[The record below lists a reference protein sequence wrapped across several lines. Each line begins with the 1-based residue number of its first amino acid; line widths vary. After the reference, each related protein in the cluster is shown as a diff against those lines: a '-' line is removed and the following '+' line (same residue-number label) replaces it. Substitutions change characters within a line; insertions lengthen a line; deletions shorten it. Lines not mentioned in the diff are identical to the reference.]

1 MDEQALLDSFEVFK
15 SGGYSGSLEDYKA
28 LMAND
33 EKALNDSYE
42 MFKDKGY
49 NKSRYD
55 FISLIG
61 ARELTSEEK
70 YDNATMLTPED
81 EKVVDT
87 EISKISFEPTE
98 RVKIYGV
105 GRNQRPIVEKFQ
117 PHEEELKIAKE
128 QLEREGVKK
137 GEEITQEQIQ
147 KRALEII
154 RKAKVLDIKKQKNN
168 DYLSELPEEERIAI
182 KDKKIEEYQSID
194 LENDYDVLVK
204 TNDQYI
210 NSIDHKNYV
219 SLTNALSDP
228 DYKID
233 LSYAREKG
241 EKIVQLQNGKEIS
254 ESLYEEYQR
263 LQKNHIE
270 QVSFINSLAE
280 DLELKIEKAPQLYQD
295 IDFLKRN
302 YDALDKLGRTVY
314 AGFGE
319 AGIAIGIAGIDLA
332 MTIDPQ
338 LEAELSPLK
347 KDMNLV
353 IKESQRILS
362 EDYAYG
368 VEFDEAFSSWENLGS
383 YSVNALA
390 GQVPIIAMLATGN
403 VPGLTGIGLS
413 SYGRTISD
421 IETLD
426 EENGT
431 TTSNL
436 EKRLTALGYAGLEVG
451 LGSIPTIRLLGK
463 SAGQLAQNEARS
475 FYKGVGDY
483 IKKNY
488 KQIPD
493 AFTTEFV
500 SEGATQFF
508 QNSIDI
514 IRGAKDVQDIWE
526 GVGEAAVTGGMLGV
540 TLSSAPVIKGAAFSA
555 FSDYGKYDEFRK
567 NAAEIAALNKEL
579 AGMDGRT
586 KPARIKKQRVQ
597 ELTDT
602 NSEILDGIENNI
614 SNKLTPDGFKLF
626 QSATTEQEQ
635 IRTEAEAI
643 SKRDDL
649 TPEGKQQRLD
659 VLQKRF
665 DALQAKRNIF
675 KNDFKNIFSI
685 ESKSVQQKYTDLAK
699 QELAS
704 EGITDGDK
712 INKKAQE
719 LYTKDKAKD
728 RNQKA
733 INAIKALAGGGIVNT
748 YNYSESNKELLD
760 LLKESLDNRVEAGL
774 LTEKEAAKQF
784 KEARRS
790 INSGKANG
798 FNIPVIDQKGR
809 IKSYDI
815 YVSQENALKNGKTE
829 TPIHEIGHSIF
840 IESLGQNPENYIDL
854 ANGIL
859 TYLAK
864 NNSAAFNRIIAKT
877 AGQNADEILTNFLEE
892 VSSGRLDLEAKNNKN
907 FVATLGLA
915 LRNLF
920 SKVTGVQDAVTFE
933 GITDI
938 AEFLTTLGKKLAEGT
953 LSVEDVKTIQKEGIA
968 QKKAR
973 DLKRAKPKLFKSEQ
987 ADIQEALNALEDQLN
1002 AGELDY
1008 DTYEQKIEALER
1020 KQIVA
1025 IEKEEAKKEKARK
1038 KAKEKK
1044 QEDTLSNV
1052 SKRSKTILDR
1062 IGNDPNGYDFNN
1074 PKIYEVL
1081 DGLIRA
1087 KSRAFKTIAGTVVNL
1102 QNNPDF
1108 EMENMVQ
1115 ETIAQLLP
1123 FIQKFNPK
1131 INDSLYGYINSQ
1143 LANKMKQALK
1153 TGRVITGQ
1161 FTSDVTE
1168 LKGVAAEET
1177 TAIKEEKPTY
1187 TKLIDADVF
1196 GVNVIN
1202 SISNKLLSTVR
1213 VLKSKLN
1220 TAVGKNQNTS
1230 PLIAEILANISTQAD
1245 IDIKAAM
1252 GGKAD
1257 GELRKFLLKHKKAI
1271 LENLTTTFLMGKT
1284 SKDGSGVKGGI
1295 PIAIQKQVG
1304 GKFLS
1309 YPDWV
1314 GKKIDR
1320 ETTEKRGATAG
1331 NEIVRRVPANKI
1343 SDVDYLDFFL
1353 EPTGNPI
1360 RGRKEAL
1367 AKALAGEIGLELF
1380 VEAIQSETGPIFE
1393 AFEKNQELLGEVLQ
1407 DNYLGEVNK
1416 QVERGT
1422 VKFSKQAS
1430 ADAILEL
1437 INNNEFINNDSAQNY
1452 LRKAHANLINLD
1464 DSASDREILQALLP
1478 KLNRNEVPLKE
1489 QRKLKTRIFTTLL
1502 KNNIFDYAKVPEVIL
1517 EQVAKTLK
1525 QQKEITAALTFKQI
1539 ENEIQKI
1546 KKKNRKDTDKADSE
1560 IIQLLSDF
1568 ATLYSRSIRGSK
1580 ILGITNNQKL
1590 YNKLVEIAGEDI
1602 VAKTFAIKAVPGG
1615 KTLIFKNTNT
1625 PVVPFTSTPFLKIK
1639 AIDAINSSDPGVA
1652 WQNLSDKTRVEAF
1665 VARNFIVN
1673 FIKSNNKKYGKEDTK
1688 AKLSLL
1694 NGDQSSIIRK
1704 LSYWQGYEADMKANP
1719 ESIVEH
1725 ALENQTILEAL
1736 FEYADNL
1743 NLNKLNKVFKDA
1755 VINLISFDTDTNLLK
1770 TGLQNQ
1776 ARYDAAGVNLV
1787 KAEKTTLDNFIDETI
1802 ALGGEVNRAIKFSM
1816 TADPDVLSKEFNEML
1831 ERKTGM
1837 KADEKISKARAKQLG
1852 KGKGRFDLFLPP
1864 NAEDFQ
1870 GLLYKFLGR
1879 GKQGDADFAF
1889 FKKFL
1894 FDPFNIAEN
1903 AMSSFRQR
1911 LAESLRKLQKEL
1923 GDIDKDI
1930 DAATIKKIEATGFTP
1945 DQAVRI
1951 FIWNRMGRDIPNLTA
1966 KEKASLLSIVRR
1978 DASLMRYAKELM
1990 RITEQFGG
1998 YPPPADSWYAG
2009 NTKSD
2014 LYQYANEN
2022 VRAKYLENWQAN
2034 ADAIFNADNL
2044 IKLEALYG
2052 QNFVKNLKEILRR
2065 MKSGSNRP
2073 LNLDDSA
2080 SAMLDY
2086 INGSVGTIMF
2096 LNVRSSV
2103 LQTISSV
2110 NFLNWH
2116 DNNIFQA
2123 GKTLLD
2129 LPNFIKTFMEV
2140 MNSDFLKQRR
2150 DGLQINV
2157 SEAEIASAVE
2167 QSKNKAKALFS
2178 ALIKFGYK
2186 PTQFAD
2192 SFAIAIGGTP
2202 FLINRTNTYIK
2213 SGLNPQAAREKAFT
2227 DFRAIAEE
2235 NQQSSRTDRTSNI
2248 QASTQG
2254 RLLFAFNNTPFQ
2266 MTRIM
2271 KKAILDLYYDRGD
2284 RKTNISKIIYYGA
2297 IQNILFYSLQ
2307 QASMALLFGAD
2318 DEEENKNLTDEQL
2331 AKKQA
2336 NRKNKE
2342 SRLLNSVLDG
2352 LLRGSG
2358 LPGAIISTV
2367 KNVIMEY
2374 YKQEAKGDWKAD
2386 HGETIIQ
2393 ALNFSP
2399 PLGSKASRI
2408 YKGLKGRK
2416 FEETTFD
2423 AIRNKTKIAAA
2434 ITNVPVDRLVTK
2446 IDNMRVAVNEPIENW
2461 KRLALLAGWDQWSLG
2476 VYDDLDAIEE
2486 ASGTSNKGKTR
2497 SQIMKEVWDKRKAED
2512 KKERL
2517 ERFKKLKG
2525 KIKRI

>member
-1 MDEQALLDSFEVFK
+1 MNEQALIDSWELFK
-15 SGGYSGSLEDYKA
+15 GGGYDGSLEDYKV
-28 LMAND
+28 LIAND

-42 MFKDKGY
+42 IFKSNGY
-49 NKSRYD
+49 NDSLYD
-55 FISLIG
+55 FISLTG
-61 ARELTSEEK
+61 ARELTPEEK
-70 YDNATMLTPED
+70 YNNNTRVNKKEEEAIDAELA
-81 EKVVDT
+81 
-87 EISKISFEPTE
+87 KISFEPKE
-98 RVKIYGV
+98 EMKVYGV
-105 GRNQRPIVEKFQ
+105 GRNSRPVVETVQ
-117 PHEEELKIAKE
+117 PYEEELKLAKE
-128 QLEREGVKK
+128 QLEREGVEK
-137 GEEITQEQIQ
+137 GQEITQEQIQ
-147 KRALEII
+147 QRALQII
-154 RKAKVLDIKKQKNN
+154 KDEKKLNLRKQKNN
-168 DYLSELPEEERIAI
+168 DYLSELSEEEKTAI
-182 KDKKIEEYQSID
+182 EDQKIEKYQSID
-194 LENDYDVLVK
+194 LENDYNVLLK
-204 TNDQYI
+204 TQEEYE
-210 NSIDHKNYV
+210 NSIDYKNYL

-233 LSYAREKG
+233 ISNALKNG
-241 EKIVQLQNGKEIS
+241 ERIVELQNGKQIP
-254 ESLYEEYQR
+254 ESLYIEYQR
-263 LQKNHIE
+263 LQENDKKQYE
-270 QVSFINSLAE
+270 FIGSLYE
-280 DLELKIEKAPQLYQD
+280 DFLKKADEAPQLYQD

-302 YDALDKLGRTVY
+302 YSFLDKLGREVY
-314 AGFGE
+314 ASIGE
-319 AGIAIGIAGIDLA
+319 MAISAAGGILDAAIQMSPGEVAFADA
-332 MTIDPQ
+332 
-338 LEAELSPLK
+338 LSLK
-347 KDMNLV
+347 KNINDVL
-353 IKESQRILS
+353 KESQRIRQ
-362 EDYAYG
+362 EEYAYG
-368 VEFDEAFSSWENLGS
+368 VEFENAFDSWENLGS
-383 YSVNALA
+383 WTATSLA
-390 GQVPIIAMLATGN
+390 GQSGTLLALATGQA
-403 VPGLTGIGLS
+403 PGLSAIGLS

-426 EENGT
+426 AENGT
-431 TTSNL
+431 STSNL
-436 EKRLTALGYAGLEVG
+436 EKRLTALGFAGLEVG

-475 FYKGVGDY
+475 FYKGVGDFM
-483 IKKNY
+483 KKNY

-493 AFTTEFV
+493 AFATEFV

-508 QNSIDI
+508 QNSIDV

-526 GVGEAAVTGGMLGV
+526 GVNEASVTGGMLGV

-555 FSDYGKYDEFRK
+555 FSDYGKYEEFRK

-579 AGMDGRT
+579 KEMDGRL
-586 KPARIKKQRVQ
+586 KAARIKRQRVQ

-602 NSEILDGIENNI
+602 NAEILDGIENNI
-614 SNKLTPDGFKLF
+614 SNKLTPDGFKFF
-626 QSATTEQEQ
+626 QARTTEQEQ
-635 IRTEAEAI
+635 IRVEADAI

-649 TPEGKQQRLD
+649 TKKEKQAELQKLQVRFD
-659 VLQKRF
+659 VLQ
-665 DALQAKRNIF
+665 AQRNIF
-675 KNDFKNIFSI
+675 KNDFKNIFNI

-699 QELAS
+699 QELA
-704 EGITDGDK
+704 GITDVDK

-733 INAIKALAGGGIVNT
+733 INAIKTLAGGGIVNK
-748 YNYSESNKELLD
+748 YEYSESNKELLD
-760 LLKESLDNRVEAGL
+760 LFKENLDNQVQAGL

-784 KEARRS
+784 KEAQRG
-790 INSGKANG
+790 INNGSVNG
-798 FNIPVIDQKGR
+798 FNIPVIDKKGR

-840 IESLGQNPENYIDL
+840 IESLGQNPESYASL
-854 ANGIL
+854 ANSIL
-859 TYLAK
+859 IYLAK
-864 NNSAAFNRIIAKT
+864 NNQAAYNRIITTTEKT
-877 AGQNADEILTNFLEE
+877 AKGKLLPDEILTNFLEE
-892 VSSGRLDLEAKNNKN
+892 VSSGRLDLEAKNNRN

-920 SKVTGVQDAVTFE
+920 SKTTGVQDAVTFE

-968 QKKAR
+968 QKKVR

-987 ADIQEALNALEDQLN
+987 ADIQEALNALEDQLAAN
-1002 AGELDY
+1002 EIDY

-1025 IEKEEAKKEKARK
+1025 LEKEKVKKEKAKK

-1044 QEDTLSNV
+1044 EEDTLSNI

-1062 IGNDPNGYDFNN
+1062 IGNDPDGYNFNN
-1074 PKIYEVL
+1074 PKIYEIL

-1087 KSRAFKTIAGTVVNL
+1087 KSRAFKTTAGTVVNL

-1115 ETIAQLLP
+1115 ETLAQLLP

-1177 TAIKEEKPTY
+1177 TTIKEEKPTY

-1196 GVNVIN
+1196 GANVIN
-1202 SISNKLLSTVR
+1202 SISNKLVSTVR
-1213 VLKSKLN
+1213 VLRSKLN
-1220 TAVGKNQNTS
+1220 AAVGKNQNTS

-1257 GELRKFLLKHKKAI
+1257 GELRKFLLKNKKAI
-1271 LENLTTTFLMGKT
+1271 LQNLTTTFLMGKT

-1314 GKKIDR
+1314 GQKIDR
-1320 ETTEKRGATAG
+1320 ETTDKRGATAG
-1331 NEIVRRVPANKI
+1331 NEIVRRVPANRI
-1343 SDVDYLDFFL
+1343 SDTDYLDFFL

-1422 VKFSKQAS
+1422 VKFSKQAA
-1430 ADAILEL
+1430 ADAMLKL
-1437 INNNEFINNDSAQNY
+1437 INNNEFINNSSAQNY
-1452 LRKAHANLINLD
+1452 LTKAYANLINLD
-1464 DSASDREILQALLP
+1464 DNASDKEILEALLP
-1478 KLNRNEVPLKE
+1478 NLSVNEISIAE
-1489 QRKLKTRIFTTLL
+1489 QRRLKTKIFINLI
-1502 KNNIFDYAKVPEVIL
+1502 KNNIFDYAKVPSVIL
-1517 EQVAKTLK
+1517 NQVAEFLYQKK
-1525 QQKEITAALTFKQI
+1525 QITAELAFKQLGQ
-1539 ENEIQKI
+1539 EIQKA
-1546 KKKNRKDTDKADSE
+1546 KNDTDKT
-1560 IIQLLSDF
+1560 QLLSDF

-1602 VAKTFAIKAVPGG
+1602 VAKTFAIKAVNGG
-1615 KTLIFKNTNT
+1615 KTLVFKNTNT
-1625 PVVPFTSTPFLKIK
+1625 PVVPFTSTPFLKIE
-1639 AIDAINSSDPGVA
+1639 AIDAINSSDPEFA

-1665 VARNFIVN
+1665 LARNFIVN

-1688 AKLSLL
+1688 RKLSLL

-1704 LSYWQGYEADMKANP
+1704 LSYWQGYESGMKANNA
-1719 ESIVEH
+1719 SVVEH

-1743 NLNKLNKVFKDA
+1743 NLNKLNKVFENA
-1755 VINLISFDTDTNLLK
+1755 VINLISADTDTSLLK
-1770 TGLQNQ
+1770 TGLQNE
-1776 ARYDAAGVNLV
+1776 ARYDAAGVNLI
-1787 KAEKTTLDNFIDETI
+1787 KAEESNLDNFIDETI

-1816 TADPDVLSKEFNEML
+1816 SADPDALSKEFNEML

-1889 FKKFL
+1889 FKEFL
-1894 FDPFNIAEN
+1894 FDPFNVAEN

-1930 DAATIKKIEATGFTP
+1930 DAETIKKIEAIGFTP

-1998 YPPPADSWYAG
+1998 YPPPSDSWYAG

-2052 QNFVKNLKEILRR
+2052 ENFVKNLKEILRR

-2129 LPNFIKTFMEV
+2129 MPNFIKTFMEV

-2213 SGLNPQAAREKAFT
+2213 SGLDPKTAREKAFT

-2271 KKAILDLYYDRGD
+2271 KKAILDLYYNRGD

-2307 QASMALLFGAD
+2307 QAQMALLFGVDD
-2318 DEEENKNLTDEQL
+2318 DEEENKNLTKEQL

-2358 LPGAIISTV
+2358 LPGAILSTV

-2374 YKQEAKGDWKAD
+2374 YKQEAKGEWKAD

-2423 AIRNKTKIAAA
+2423 AIRNKSKIAAA

-2461 KRLALLAGWDQWSLG
+2461 KRLALIAGWDQWSLG

-2512 KKERL
+2512 EKERI
-2517 ERFKKLKG
+2517 EKFNKLKG
-2525 KIKRI
+2525 KIKKRI

>member
-1 MDEQALLDSFEVFK
+1 MNEQALLDSYELFK
-15 SGGYSGSLEDYKA
+15 SGGYPGSLEDYKV
-28 LMAND
+28 LMANN

-42 MFKDKGY
+42 IFKSKGY

-81 EKVVDT
+81 EKAVDT
-87 EISKISFEPTE
+87 QISKISFEPTE

-105 GRNQRPIVEKFQ
+105 GRNQRPIVETFQ

-154 RKAKVLDIKKQKNN
+154 RKAKVLDIKKQKNKA
-168 DYLSELPEEERIAI
+168 YLTDFPEAEKTSI
-182 KDKKIEEYQSID
+182 KDKKIEELQDINRNFK
-194 LENDYDVLVK
+194 NDYDVLEK

-210 NSIDHKNYV
+210 NSIDYKNYV

-233 LSYAREKG
+233 LSYARKKG

-270 QVSFINSLAE
+270 QVSFISSLAE
-280 DLELKIEKAPQLYQD
+280 DLESKIEKAPQLYQD

-302 YDALDKLGRTVY
+302 YDMLDNLSDILYIRG
-314 AGFGE
+314 GQ
-319 AGIAIGIAGIDLA
+319 AGINIYKGITNL
-332 MTIDPQ
+332 
-338 LEAELSPLK
+338 AELMTPEGLTGVYK
-347 KDMNLV
+347 ETNDNINAV
-353 IKESQRILS
+353 IKESNRILD

-368 VEFDEAFSSWENLGS
+368 VEFENAFNSWENLGEFTAKS
-383 YSVNALA
+383 LA
-390 GQVPIIAMLATGN
+390 GQSGTLLMLATGN
-403 VPGLTGIGLS
+403 AGLVGLGAS
-413 SYGRTISD
+413 SYGQTIAD
-421 IETLD
+421 IEILD
-426 EENGT
+426 AENGT

-463 SAGQLAQNEARS
+463 SASQLAQNEARS

-514 IRGAKDVQDIWE
+514 VRGAKNVQDIWE

-540 TLSSAPVIKGAAFSA
+540 TLSSTPVIKGAAFSA
-555 FSDYGKYDEFRK
+555 FSDYGKYNEFRK
-567 NAAEIAALNKEL
+567 NAAEIAALNKEI

-586 KPARIKKQRVQ
+586 KAARIKRQRVQ

-614 SNKLTPDGFKLF
+614 SNKLTPDGFNLF
-626 QSATTEQEQ
+626 QSVTTEQEQ

-649 TPEGKQQRLD
+649 GSEAKRKE
-659 VLQKRF
+659 LQKLQVRF
-665 DALQAKRNIF
+665 DALQSQRNMF

-685 ESKSVQQKYTDLAK
+685 ETKAVQQKYTDLAK
-699 QELAS
+699 QELAG
-704 EGITDGDK
+704 EDITDGDK

-733 INAIKALAGGGIVNT
+733 INAIKALGGAGIVNK
-748 YNYSESNKELLD
+748 YEYSENNKELLD
-760 LLKESLDNRVEAGL
+760 LLKESLDNQVEAGL

-784 KEARRS
+784 KEAQRG

-798 FNIPVIDQKGR
+798 FNIPVIDKKGR
-809 IKSYDI
+809 IKSYNI
-815 YVSQENALKNGKTE
+815 YVSQENALKKGKTE

-840 IESLGQNPENYIDL
+840 IESLGQNPENYVSL

-859 TYLAK
+859 QYLAK
-864 NNSAAFNRIIAKT
+864 NNSAAFNRIT
-877 AGQNADEILTNFLEE
+877 AATADQTADEILTNFLEE
-892 VSSGRLDLEAKNNKN
+892 VSSGRLDLEAKNNRN

-920 SKVTGVQDAVTFE
+920 SKTTGVQDAVTFE

-1020 KQIVA
+1020 KQIAA
-1025 IEKEEAKKEKARK
+1025 IEKEEVKKEKARK

-1062 IGNDPNGYDFNN
+1062 IGNNPNGYDFNN

-1102 QNNPDF
+1102 QKNPDF

-1213 VLKSKLN
+1213 VLRSKLN
-1220 TAVGKNQNTS
+1220 AAVGKNQNTT
-1230 PLIAEILANISTQAD
+1230 PLIAEILSNISTQAD
-1245 IDIKAAM
+1245 IDIKKAM

-1331 NEIVRRVPANKI
+1331 NEIVRRVPANRI

-1430 ADAILEL
+1430 AAAILEL
-1437 INNNEFINNDSAQNY
+1437 INNNEFINDDSAQSY
-1452 LRKAHANLINLD
+1452 LKQAYNNLIELD
-1464 DSASDREILQALLP
+1464 DNASDRKVLQALLP

-1502 KNNIFDYAKVPEVIL
+1502 KNNIFDYAKVPAVIL
-1517 EQVAKTLK
+1517 KQVAKTLK
-1525 QQKEITAALTFKQI
+1525 QQKEITATLTFKQI
-1539 ENEIQKI
+1539 EDELQKI
-1546 KKKNRKDTDKADSE
+1546 RKKNRKDPDKADSE
-1560 IIQLLSDF
+1560 ITQLLSDF
-1568 ATLYSRSIRGSK
+1568 VTLYSRSIRGSK

-1639 AIDAINSSDPGVA
+1639 AIDAINSTDPEVA

-1665 VARNFIVN
+1665 VARNLIIN
-1673 FIKSNNKKYGKEDTK
+1673 FIKNNNKKYGEKDTK
-1688 AKLSLL
+1688 SKLSLL

-1704 LSYWQGYEADMKANP
+1704 LSYWQGYEAGMKANNA
-1719 ESIVEH
+1719 SIVEH
-1725 ALENQTILEAL
+1725 VLENQTILEAL

-1743 NLNKLNKVFKDA
+1743 KKNSKKSLNKLNKVFKDA
-1755 VINLISFDTDTNLLK
+1755 VINLISADTDGNLLN

-1776 ARYDAAGVNLV
+1776 ARYDAVGVNLV
-1787 KAEKTTLDNFIDETI
+1787 KAEERTLDNFIDETV
-1802 ALGGEVNRAIKFSM
+1802 ALGGEINRAIKFSM
-1816 TADPDVLSKEFNEML
+1816 AADPDVLSKEFNEML

-1870 GLLYKFLGR
+1870 GLIYKFLGR

-1894 FDPFNIAEN
+1894 FDPFNVAEN

-1966 KEKASLLSIVRR
+1966 KERASLLSIVRR

-2052 QNFVKNLKEILRR
+2052 KDFVKNLKEVLRR

-2123 GKTLLD
+2123 GKTLLN

-2213 SGLNPQAAREKAFT
+2213 SGLDPKAAREKAFT

-2271 KKAILDLYYDRGD
+2271 KKAILDLYYNRGD

-2318 DEEENKNLTDEQL
+2318 DDEEENKNLTEEQL
-2331 AKKQA
+2331 AEKQTNLK
-2336 NRKNKE
+2336 NRK

-2358 LPGAIISTV
+2358 LPGAILSTV

-2374 YKQEAKGDWKAD
+2374 YKQEAKGDWRAD

-2399 PLGSKASRI
+2399 PLGSKAARI

-2416 FEETTFD
+2416 FEETTLD
-2423 AIRNKTKIAAA
+2423 VIRNKSKIAAA

-2461 KRLALLAGWDQWSLG
+2461 KRLALIAGWDQWSLG
-2476 VYDDLDAIEE
+2476 VYDDLDAIELFVN
-2486 ASGTSNKGKTR
+2486 SNKFNV
-2497 SQIMKEVWDKRKAED
+2497 S
-2512 KKERL
+2512 
-2517 ERFKKLKG
+2517 
-2525 KIKRI
+2525 

>member
-1 MDEQALLDSFEVFK
+1 MNEQALLDSYELFK
-15 SGGYSGSLEDYKA
+15 GGGYPGSLEDYKV
-28 LMAND
+28 LMANN

-42 MFKDKGY
+42 IFKSEGY

-81 EKVVDT
+81 EKAIDA
-87 EISKISFEPTE
+87 EMAKIDFTPQK
-98 RVKIYGV
+98 RGV
-105 GRNQRPIVEKFQ
+105 AMGQSTITVQ
-117 PHEEELKIAKE
+117 PYEEELKLAKE
-128 QLEREGVKK
+128 QLEKEGQ
-137 GEEITQEQIQ
+137 EITQEQIQ
-147 KRALEII
+147 KRALENF
-154 RKAKVLDIKKQKNN
+154 RKQKQFAIKKQKNN
-168 DYLSELPEEERIAI
+168 NYLSELPEEERIAI

-194 LENDYDVLVK
+194 LENDYDVLIK
-204 TNDQYI
+204 TNDQYM
-210 NSIDHKNYV
+210 NSIDHKNYL

-228 DYKID
+228 DYKIN
-233 LSYAREKG
+233 LSNAQQTG
-241 EKIVQLQNGKEIS
+241 ERIIQLQNGKKIP
-254 ESLYEEYQR
+254 ESLYKEYER

-270 QVSFINSLAE
+270 QVGFINSLAKDFE
-280 DLELKIEKAPQLYQD
+280 AKVEKAPQLYQD

-302 YDALDKLGRTVY
+302 YNALDKLGREVY
-314 AGFGE
+314 ASIGE
-319 AGIAIGIAGIDLA
+319 MAIAGLGGIIDMGIQ
-332 MTIDPQ
+332 MTPGEVASASALGI
-338 LEAELSPLK
+338 K
-347 KDMNLV
+347 KDINDVL
-353 IKESQRILS
+353 KESQRIRQ
-362 EDYAYG
+362 EEYAYG
-368 VEFDEAFSSWENLGS
+368 VEFENAFDNWSNFGSWAATS
-383 YSVNALA
+383 LA
-390 GQVPIIAMLATGN
+390 GQSGTLLALATGQAA
-403 VPGLTGIGLS
+403 GLSSIGLS

-426 EENGT
+426 AENGT
-431 TTSNL
+431 TTGNL

-451 LGSIPTIRLLGK
+451 LGAIPTIKLLGK

-508 QNSIDI
+508 QNGIDI
-514 IRGAKDVQDIWE
+514 IRGEKNVQDIWE
-526 GVGEAAVTGGMLGV
+526 GVAEAAVTGGMLGV
-540 TLSSAPVIKGAAFSA
+540 TLSSTPVIKGAAFSA
-555 FSDYGKYDEFRK
+555 FSDYGKYNEFRT

-579 AGMDGRT
+579 ADMDGRT
-586 KPARIKKQRVQ
+586 KPARIKRQRVQ

-614 SNKLTPDGFKLF
+614 SNKLTPDGFNLF
-626 QSATTEQEQ
+626 QSVTTEQEQ

-649 TPEGKQQRLD
+649 GSEAKRKE
-659 VLQKRF
+659 LQKLQVRF
-665 DALQAKRNIF
+665 DALQSQRNMF

-685 ESKSVQQKYTDLAK
+685 ETKAVQQKYTDLAK
-699 QELAS
+699 QELAG

-719 LYTKDKAKD
+719 LYTKDKAKN

-733 INAIKALAGGGIVNT
+733 INAIKALAGGGIIN
-748 YNYSESNKELLD
+748 NYSYLENNKELLD

-774 LTEKEAAKQF
+774 LTEKEATKQF
-784 KEARRS
+784 KEAQRGV
-790 INSGKANG
+790 NNGKANG
-798 FNIPVIDQKGR
+798 FNIPVLDQKGR

-840 IESLGQNPENYIDL
+840 IESLGQNPENYTDL

-859 TYLAK
+859 EYLAK
-864 NNSAAFNRIIAKT
+864 NNSSAFNRIVTRT

-892 VSSGRLDLEAKNNKN
+892 VSSGRLDLEAKNNRN
-907 FVATLGLA
+907 FAATLGLA

-920 SKVTGVQDAVTFE
+920 SKTTGVQDAVTFE

-987 ADIQEALNALEDQLN
+987 ADIQEALSALEDQLMS
-1002 AGELDY
+1002 GELDY
-1008 DTYEQKIEALER
+1008 DTYEQKVEALER
-1020 KQIVA
+1020 KQVA
-1025 IEKEEAKKEKARK
+1025 ALEKEKVKKEKARK

-1044 QEDTLSNV
+1044 QEDTLSNI

-1074 PKIYEVL
+1074 PKIYEIL

-1087 KSRAFKTIAGTVVNL
+1087 KSRAFKTTAGTVVNL

-1115 ETIAQLLP
+1115 ETLAQLLP

-1177 TAIKEEKPTY
+1177 TTIKAEKPTY

-1196 GVNVIN
+1196 DVNVIN

-1213 VLKSKLN
+1213 VLRNKLN
-1220 TAVGKNQNTS
+1220 AAVGKNQNTT
-1230 PLIAEILANISTQAD
+1230 PLIAEILSNISTQAD
-1245 IDIKAAM
+1245 IDIKKAM

-1295 PIAIQKQVG
+1295 PIVIQKQVG

-1464 DSASDREILQALLP
+1464 DNASDREILQALLP

-1502 KNNIFDYAKVPEVIL
+1502 KNNIFDYAKVPAVIL

-1546 KKKNRKDTDKADSE
+1546 KKKNKKDTDKADLE
-1560 IIQLLSDF
+1560 ITQLLSDF

-1580 ILGITNNQKL
+1580 ILGITNNQKF

-1639 AIDAINSSDPGVA
+1639 AIDAINSSDQTVA

-1665 VARNFIVN
+1665 VARNFIIN
-1673 FIKSNNKKYGKEDTK
+1673 FIKSNNKKYGEKDTK
-1688 AKLSLL
+1688 SKLSLL

-1704 LSYWQGYEADMKANP
+1704 LSYWQGYEAGMVANDA
-1719 ESIVEH
+1719 SIVEH
-1725 ALENQTILEAL
+1725 ALENQTILESL
-1736 FEYADNL
+1736 FEYTDNP
-1743 NLNKLNKVFKDA
+1743 NLNKLNKVFEDA
-1755 VINLISFDTDTNLLK
+1755 AIHLISADTDTNLLN

-1776 ARYDAAGVNLV
+1776 ARYNAAGVNLV
-1787 KAEKTTLDNFIDETI
+1787 KAEERALDNFIDETI

-1816 TADPDVLSKEFNEML
+1816 AADPDVLSKQFNEML

-1870 GLLYKFLGR
+1870 GLIYKFLGR

-1894 FDPFNIAEN
+1894 FDPFNVAEN

-2052 QNFVKNLKEILRR
+2052 KDFVKNLKEVLRR

-2213 SGLNPQAAREKAFT
+2213 SGLDPKAAREKAFT

-2271 KKAILDLYYDRGD
+2271 KKAILDLYYNRGD

-2307 QASMALLFGAD
+2307 QASMALLFGS
-2318 DEEENKNLTDEQL
+2318 EEEDENE
-2331 AKKQA
+2331 KT
-2336 NRKNKE
+2336 KNKKA
-2342 SRLLNSVLDG
+2342 RLLNSVLDG

-2374 YKQEAKGDWKAD
+2374 YKQEAKGDWRAD

-2399 PLGSKASRI
+2399 PLGSKAARI

-2423 AIRNKTKIAAA
+2423 AIRNKSKIAAA

-2461 KRLALLAGWDQWSLG
+2461 KRLALIAGWDQWSLG